1 MSRTR
6 HMFGEIAILGA
17 SFGVCLMSG
26 EEQGQS
32 LGFRAILP
40 LLLLTTVRCFRMT
53 RVTQG
58 VTSSVSP
65 VLAEVLLLALLLL
78 SLVPVFPA
86 RHQPLDLGFFS

>member
-26 EEQGQS
+26 GEQGQS

-40 LLLLTTVRCFRMT
+40 LLLLTTV
-53 RVTQG
+53 
-58 VTSSVSP
+58 
-65 VLAEVLLLALLLL
+65 
-78 SLVPVFPA
+78 
-86 RHQPLDLGFFS
+86 